1 MGKNKK
7 NKHQNRVNLDS
18 SDDES
23 KINTNIE
30 TTTSPSYNEN
40 KKKNVFNKLNI
51 LDMSDE
57 DSNNSI
63 NEIKSQS
70 QLIQS
75 IQSTKQ
81 DTQKDIPTNIQK
93 DILTNIQKDIPTN
106 ISKNDKY
113 FAQAYH
119 EDDYEHDYTKA
130 IELYEQSLIHDDI
143 TYHGVAAH
151 NMGLLY
157 KEKFN
162 DLINAEK
169 YYKIACE
176 NNYKDSFLNLGLIYY
191 NQNNYIDAEKY
202 FANAVTHGEIS
213 IFKEYA
219 HTLEQLDK
227 KKDSFKYLQYHLM
240 LKNANYS
247 EKKMFSRLIKQV

>member
-7 NKHQNRVNLDS
+7 NKHQNRVILVS
-18 SDDES
+18 SVDES

-70 QLIQS
+70 QLIQTVRP
-75 IQSTKQ
+75 TKQ
-81 DTQKDIPTNIQK
+81 DIPKDIPKDIPTN
-93 DILTNIQKDIPTN
+93 IPTN

-157 KEKFN
+157 EEKFN

-176 NNYKDSFLNLGLIYY
+176 NNYKNSYLNLGILYY
-191 NQNNYIDAEKY
+191 NQNNYNDAEKY
-202 FANAVTHGEIS
+202 FAKAVTHGEIS

-227 KKDSFKYLQYHLM
+227 KEDSFKYLQYHLI
-240 LKNANYS
+240 LKNANNS

>member
-7 NKHQNRVNLDS
+7 NKNQNRVNLDS

-23 KINTNIE
+23 KTDYNKSQTE

-40 KKKNVFNKLNI
+40 KKKNVFNKLI
-51 LDMSDE
+51 MQDE
-57 DSNNSI
+57 EQDNQDENYC
-63 NEIKSQS
+63 NECGRECDGVHAFVKQVK
-70 QLIQS
+70 S
-75 IQSTKQ
+75 IQEVHLIKQ
-81 DTQKDIPTNIQK
+81 NSDKY
-93 DILTNIQKDIPTN
+93 
-106 ISKNDKY
+106 DKY
-113 FAQAYH
+113 FSQAYH
-119 EDDYEHDYTKA
+119 EDDYQHDYTKA

-176 NNYKDSFLNLGLIYY
+176 NNYKDSFINLGLIYY
-191 NQNNYIDAEKY
+191 NQNKYIDAEKY
-202 FANAVTHGEIS
+202 FAKAVTYGKIS
-213 IFKEYA
+213 IYKEYA

-227 KKDSFKYLQYHLM
+227 KEDAFKYLQYHLM
-240 LKNANYS
+240 LKNANNS
-247 EKKMFSRLIKQV
+247 EKKMFSRLIKQID